1 MNRNNTHS
9 THLSGPARPMT
20 PAPLNTD
27 PRPSAPSLPDRLHR
41 EARAWQVATPDWHP
55 IYRNRCRVQ
64 GRRLGLESTEPEA
77 PSPHL
82 RLRQDHEARLL
93 ARDTGVWI
101 RGLTDPGALAQWR
114 IDTLKQT
121 IADIHTCAQAWGR
134 LLTQL
139 KLDGPASLGR
149 AGKVIDLLCVRIAD
163 ALDGCRSLP
172 DTGGLQTRLQ
182 TMQEQALRDR
192 QHAQAMEGFLRRV
205 APSDGRWERE
215 PPTVAEVLLMME
227 GDPSDTDLVQ
237 ARLAD
242 GQRPV
247 DIVCQHTPV
256 TLQDIEQT
264 ERDVATLLR
273 QPHLRMA
280 LQELQL
286 LLSPPRVPL
295 QQIAAGQQQGLT
307 AAETRAMHLAGVPIN
322 RHTAPDRLLAL
333 QLMQAEQLLMQPLGK
348 GNVNTVS
355 LVRWNNG
362 AQSHTFTWRPEI
374 PDADTDAMV
383 ECGLP
388 SRPLG
393 QPHARAP
400 RLAGRQMLTGRL
412 AGHLGMARHIT
423 VTQAQPAVLSGVYGT
438 LNDYLPQLE
447 RVLLDRPQPVAL
459 PANLPAW
466 LQGLPDGARAVLQP
480 LAQRHG
486 LYRLELTDAGLLAV
500 AAHPQVGREP
510 YPRELVRP
518 LDHGS
523 ARVRCQF
530 TVATW
535 LHLLT
540 AQVDGHPGNIA
551 FVTGFDERGQP
562 QPRLAL
568 FDNDLAFSQHLL
580 HPEDACNNRRQQ
592 PPGPRVQADRSALH
606 GTRFP
611 GVIPHDLADAL
622 LQMNQA
628 DLIACGA
635 ADLLNAA
642 EYRALRSRL
651 GHVQAEIR
659 RMQRVTPPCVLR
671 SDADW
676 HSPETTQRLGLAD
689 VDAQADAVAATVM
702 QPPGKQ
708 VDTRLLRE
716 VESDGLLRLLA
727 VYQTVALRHPQ
738 QAWFPVLFDPE
749 AIVRDV
755 QQAFERHT

>member
-1 MNRNNTHS
+1 MDRKNTAGG
-9 THLSGPARPMT
+9 HLSGPGLPIT
-20 PAPLNTD
+20 PAPV
-27 PRPSAPSLPDRLHR
+27 RPGQCASTPSLPDRLHR
-41 EARAWQVATPDWHP
+41 EARTWQVATPDWHP
-55 IYRNRCRVQ
+55 IYRNRCRVK
-64 GRRLGLESTEPEA
+64 GRRLGLENIEPEA

-82 RLRQDHEARLL
+82 RVRQDHEARLL
-93 ARDTGVWI
+93 ARDTGVWM
-101 RGLTDPGALAQWR
+101 RSLNDPGALAQWR
-114 IDTLKQT
+114 IKALKQT

-139 KLDGPASLGR
+139 KLGGPASLVQV
-149 AGKVIDLLCVRIAD
+149 GKVIDLLCLRIAD

-172 DTGGLQTRLQ
+172 GTAGLQPRLQ
-182 TMQEQALRDR
+182 TMQAQALQDQ
-192 QHAQAMEGFLRRV
+192 QHVQAMDGFLRRV

-227 GDPSDTDLVQ
+227 VDPADTDLVQ

-273 QPHLRMA
+273 QPHLRMP

-295 QQIAAGQQQGLT
+295 EQIAAGQQQGLT

-322 RHTAPDRLLAL
+322 RHTAPDRVLAL
-333 QLMQAEQLLMQPLGK
+333 QLMQAEHLVLQPLGK

-355 LVRWNNG
+355 LVRWHNG
-362 AQSHTFTWRPEI
+362 TQSRTCTWRPEV

-388 SRPLG
+388 SRPLD
-393 QPHARAP
+393 QLHARAP

-423 VTQAQPAVLSGVYGT
+423 VTQAQPAVLGGVYGT
-438 LNDYLPQLE
+438 LNDYLPDLQRL
-447 RVLLDRPQPVAL
+447 LLDPPQPVAL
-459 PANLPAW
+459 PADLPAW
-466 LQGLPDGARAVLQP
+466 LQGLPDGAQAVLQP

-510 YPRELVRP
+510 YPREMVQP

-551 FVTGFDERGQP
+551 FVTGADEHGQP

-606 GTRFP
+606 GTRYP

-635 ADLLNAA
+635 ADLLSAG

-651 GHVQAEIR
+651 GHIQAEIR
-659 RMQRVTPPCVLR
+659 RLQQETPPCVLR

-676 HSPETTQRLGLAD
+676 LTPQTTQRLGLAD
-689 VDAQADAVAATVM
+689 LDAQADAVATTVM

-716 VESDGLLRLLA
+716 VESGGLMRLLA

-755 QQAFERHT
+755 QQARARDA